1 MKNIAK
7 KLLAV
12 QGEVSTVKKSEDNP
26 FFNSKYFDINGLLA
40 VLKPVLTKHGLVIMQ
55 NTITDGER
63 NNILNTVVIDP
74 ESGESISSNIYL
86 PQDNNPQKAGSGITY
101 YRRYALQAMF
111 ALQAEDD
118 DANSVSAA
126 PNSSKPKPKAQASSG
141 YTNPLA
147 P

>member
-12 QGEVSTVKKSEDNP
+12 QGEVSTVKKSADNP

-63 NNILNTVVIDP
+63 NNILNTVVIDAD
-74 ESGESISSNIYL
+74 SGECINSNIYL

-118 DANSVSAA
+118 DANAVSIT
-126 PNSSKPKPKAQASSG
+126 PKSNKPKPNAQASGG
-141 YTNPLA
+141 YVNPLA